1 MNSERDG
8 KNEKLINKTIPQLLE
23 MNKRKSKFQKE
34 FALEKVNERR
44 NEISKKYAYMVTR
57 TEQVNSEK
65 ATIHPYKL
73 QGTLTIKT
81 HRTQSF
87 QNQEQITKKHPSLGC
102 Q

>member
-44 NEISKKYAYMVTR
+44 NEISKKYVYMVTR
-57 TEQVNSEK
+57 TEQVK
-65 ATIHPYKL
+65 HVQKRPQY
-73 QGTLTIKT
+73 TLTSYKGL
-81 HRTQSF
+81 TQ
-87 QNQEQITKKHPSLGC
+87 
-102 Q
+102 